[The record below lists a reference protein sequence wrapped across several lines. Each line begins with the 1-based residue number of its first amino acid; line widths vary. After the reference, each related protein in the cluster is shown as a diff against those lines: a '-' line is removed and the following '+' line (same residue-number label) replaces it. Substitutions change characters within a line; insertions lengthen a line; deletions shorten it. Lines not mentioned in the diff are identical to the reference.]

1 MPKMLALMAVQRHT
15 AASRSARPLR
25 RAQHGVTGGVPTTRW
40 TKSFNKSAHTPSFRV
55 SLGQLGWGGGG
66 LQLGWGGGGHCGLGI
81 GEQGTLCAPA
91 KVKTTMLRMRRR
103 AMFAEHLEAISK
115 HTSST
120 VDVASKVFSFVCVFS
135 GEYGKVELS
144 FYRWKWRC
152 VKLKTK

>member
-15 AASRSARPLR
+15 AASRSARPFR
-25 RAQHGVTGGVPTTRW
+25 RAQHGVTGGVPTTRC

-66 LQLGWGGGGHCGLGI
+66 LCGLGI

-91 KVKTTMLRMRRR
+91 KVKTTMLRMRIR

-120 VDVASKVFSFVCVFS
+120 VVASKDFSFVCVLS
-135 GEYGKVELS
+135 GEYGKVQLS
-144 FYRWKWRC
+144 FYRRRWRC
-152 VKLKTK
+152 VKLKT

>member
-66 LQLGWGGGGHCGLGI
+66 HCGLGI
-81 GEQGTLCAPA
+81 GQQGTLCAPA
-91 KVKTTMLRMRRR
+91 KVKTTMLRMRGR
-103 AMFAEHLEAISK
+103 AVFAEHLEAISK

-120 VDVASKVFSFVCVFS
+120 VDVASKVFSFGCVLS

-144 FYRWKWRC
+144 FYRWRWRC
-152 VKLKTK
+152 VKLKTN